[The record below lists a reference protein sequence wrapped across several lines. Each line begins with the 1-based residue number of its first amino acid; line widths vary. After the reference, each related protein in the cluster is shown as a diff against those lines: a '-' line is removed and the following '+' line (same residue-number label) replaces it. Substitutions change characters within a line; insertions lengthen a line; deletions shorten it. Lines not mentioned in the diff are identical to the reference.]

1 MKWVSLTLFV
11 LFCCIS
17 TYLQAR
23 ALFFSYLLCADIDE
37 DPSDTEETVP
47 TSRLGDKLNDLTKAY
62 DLIKGKYRELIHAI
76 SLSENETGKSKS
88 SLPNLKE
95 KTAVF
100 KVTADALIKVC
111 LVELDICSPKQTL
124 KNIA

>member
-1 MKWVSLTLFV
+1 MFLNFLTFPVPFHPAFIASKNIILFIPDNPSPYV
-11 LFCCIS
+11 DMDDD
-17 TYLQAR
+17 Q
-23 ALFFSYLLCADIDE
+23 
-37 DPSDTEETVP
+37 SDTEEIVP
-47 TSRLGDKLNDLTKAY
+47 FSRLADKLHDLTKTY

-76 SLSENETGKSKS
+76 TVSENETGKSKS

-111 LVELDICSPKQTL
+111 LMELRF
-124 KNIA
+124 